1 MDMPERKEI
10 SRRPL
15 EDCGAKFLYKEIE
28 DLSTTD
34 FVDKPERALARA
46 ELHGN
51 KFLSVVKSV
60 FNSEQAVQTAQL
72 SLQQT
77 LPVIKTELRSQI
89 LALAKKPDLWLK
101 FADRIITSVNF
112 ELAKTNRAWIV
123 EKEQLA
129 KDLEEIFLPYV
140 ESYLLPVL
148 EKFFEMVNEAAKE
161 PLPMPF
167 VATFGES
174 QPIQYAAKLH
184 AFNSRKHIQELAV
197 SDPAV
202 KRAFQAVLCAEN
214 EAIITAREGDS
225 DKAFEILKDAFRFL
239 EMQLRKHQWAVP
251 GARFAQFPEPD
262 TWDKPHNE
270 ELQLLQVGLFAG
282 IQTLR
287 EQSLLELLPRGAA
300 GELRNYLAKAAKHKL
315 FGEIRSENRRLG
327 IEVPP
332 DWSCEGKTRDEIR
345 NLTEKDLRA
354 LAGREV
360 LDYNLETDDGPIST
374 LAQAGNRQ
382 AFTAWQETEVELQ
395 RKALITE
402 KVQEFCSRVKLTPR
416 LQLVADL
423 FDKPNEEIALA
434 YYKRF
439 GKRLKPGAIR
449 TAKFRLLQ
457 KLGKPKKS

>member
-28 DLSTTD
+28 DLSTMD

-51 KFLSVVKSV
+51 KLLSVVKSV

-101 FADRIITSVNF
+101 FADQIITSVNF

-140 ESYLLPVL
+140 ESYLLPIL
-148 EKFFEMVNEAAKE
+148 EKFFEMINEATKE

-167 VATFGES
+167 DATFGES

-439 GKRLKPGAIR
+439 GKRLKLGAIR